1 MTDNRAALVT
11 GSTRGIGLAIA
22 RRLGQ
27 DGCRIA
33 LNYRADEAGAAKAVI
48 SLQGLCP
55 EVVALRADVADPGA
69 ARHLVEEV
77 HRRFGRLDVLVN
89 NVGPFLVGSA
99 LETTDEEW
107 RAMVEANLG
116 SAFYCTREALKI
128 MRRGGGG
135 CIVNIGALNVESSPA
150 AVFEAP
156 AYYAAKAG
164 LMMLT
169 RQLARSEAPWGI
181 RVNAVNPGFIETEA
195 YGAFNAADK
204 VGWTQMIPLGRFG
217 RPEEVAEAVSF
228 LASERAAYITGAIL
242 HIHGGL
248 FQGSP

>member
-1 MTDNRAALVT
+1 MTVARVALVT
-11 GSTRGIGLAIA
+11 GSTRGVGLAIA

-33 LNYRADEAGAAKAVI
+33 LNYRADEAGAHKAVAA
-48 SLQGLCP
+48 LQALCP
-55 EVVALRADVADPGA
+55 QVVALRADVADPAA
-69 ARHLVEEV
+69 ARGLVEDV

-89 NVGPFLVGSA
+89 NAGPFLSRPA
-99 LETTDEEW
+99 IETTDEEW
-107 RAMVEANLG
+107 RAMLDANLG
-116 SAFYCTREALKI
+116 SAFSCTREALKI
-128 MRRGGGG
+128 MRQAGGG
-135 CIVNIGALNVESSPA
+135 CIVNIGALNVESSPVG
-150 AVFEAP
+150 VFEAP

-195 YGAFNAADK
+195 YGAFDEADK
-204 VGWTQMIPLGRFG
+204 ADWAKMIPLGRFG

-228 LASERAAYITGAIL
+228 LASERAAYTTGAIL
-242 HIHGGL
+242 HVHGGL
-248 FQGSP
+248 FR